1 VSRRI
6 SRERIVDAA
15 IAAADHDGLAAV
27 TMRRLAA
34 DLQVEAMSLYHY
46 LRSRD
51 ELLEA
56 VIEQLLQPLCGEP
69 SGRHDWQDYLRW
81 LARVTRGI
89 ARLHPRL
96 FPLVATS
103 NPAAPWVRPPLR
115 SLDVIEGFLSTLRR
129 HGFSAEQTVLA
140 YRSFTSFL
148 LGQLLLEVVPLTSPP
163 TVDPDDLESTARLA
177 DQSPR
182 LPDLSAYPALTEVED
197 QLSTDNSEADFNAAL
212 TDTLDR
218 IARLVDSEGLRPPAP
233 VPV

>member
-1 VSRRI
+1 MSRRI

-56 VIEQLLQPLCGEP
+56 IIERLLQPLCGEP
-69 SGRHDWQDYLRW
+69 GGRHDWQDYLRW
-81 LARVTRGI
+81 LASVTRGI

-148 LGQLLLEVVPLTSPP
+148 LGQLLLEVVPLSSPP
-163 TVDPDDLESTARLA
+163 AVDPGDLESTAILENA
-177 DQSPR
+177 SPR
-182 LPDLSAYPALTEVED
+182 LPDLSAYPSLTEAER

-212 TDTLDR
+212 TDTLER
-218 IARLVDSEGLRPPAP
+218 IARLVDSEGLHPPAP

>member
-1 VSRRI
+1 
-6 SRERIVDAA
+6 
-15 IAAADHDGLAAV
+15 
-27 TMRRLAA
+27 MRRLAA

-56 VIEQLLQPLCGEP
+56 IIDELLQPLSGEP
-69 SGRHDWQDYLRW
+69 GGRHDWQDYLRW
-81 LARVTRGI
+81 LARVTRGV
-89 ARLHPRL
+89 ARRHPHL

-148 LGQLLLEVVPLTSPP
+148 LGQLLLEIVPLTGPP
-163 TVDPDDLESTARLA
+163 AMDPDELENAAAIA
-177 DQSPR
+177 DKSLR
-182 LPDLSAYPALTEVED
+182 LPDLSAYPALAAVEE

-218 IARLVDSEGLRPPAP
+218 IARLVDSEGLRPPEP

>member
-1 VSRRI
+1 MSRRI
-6 SRERIVDAA
+6 SRERIIDAA

-56 VIEQLLQPLCGEP
+56 IIEQLLQPLCAEP

-89 ARLHPRL
+89 ARRHPRL

-103 NPAAPWVRPPLR
+103 NPSAPWVRPPLR

-129 HGFSAEQTVLA
+129 YGFSAEQTVLA

-148 LGQLLLEVVPLTSPP
+148 LGQLLLEVVPLSSPP
-163 TVDPDDLESTARLA
+163 TVDPDDLENAATITNP
-177 DQSPR
+177 SPK
-182 LPDLSAYPALTEVED
+182 LPDLSDYPALAEVEE
-197 QLSTDNSEADFNAAL
+197 QLSTDNAEADFNAAL
-212 TDTLDR
+212 ADMLDR
-218 IARLVDSEGLRPPAP
+218 IANLVDSDGLRPPEP
-233 VPV
+233 VPA

>member
-1 VSRRI
+1 MSRRI
-6 SRERIVDAA
+6 SRERIIDAA
-15 IAAADHDGLAAV
+15 IAAADNDGLAAV

-56 VIEQLLQPLCGEP
+56 IIEQLLQPLCDEP
-69 SGRHDWQDYLRW
+69 TVRHDWQDYLRW

-89 ARLHPRL
+89 ARRHPRL

-115 SLDVIEGFLSTLRR
+115 SLDVIEDFLSTLRR

-148 LGQLLLEVVPLTSPP
+148 LGQLLLEIVPLSGPP
-163 TVDPDDLESTARLA
+163 AMDPDEMENEARMSDKSLR
-177 DQSPR
+177 P
-182 LPDLSAYPALTEVED
+182 PDLSSYPALAEVEQ
-197 QLSTDNSEADFNAAL
+197 QLTTDNAEADFNAAL

-218 IARLVDSEGLRPPAP
+218 IARLVDSEGLRPPEP

>member
-6 SRERIVDAA
+6 SRERIIDAA

-56 VIEQLLQPLCGEP
+56 IIDQLLLPLCGEP
-69 SGRHDWQDYLRW
+69 GGRHDWQDYLRW
-81 LARVTRGI
+81 LARVTRSV

-163 TVDPDDLESTARLA
+163 TVDPDELESAATQGR
-177 DQSPR
+177 SSR
-182 LPDLSAYPALTEVED
+182 LPDLSAYPALAEVEG

-212 TDTLDR
+212 ADTLDR
-218 IARLVDSEGLRPPAP
+218 IARLVDSEGLRPPKP

>member
-56 VIEQLLQPLCGEP
+56 IIDRLLQPLCGEP
-69 SGRHDWQDYLRW
+69 GGRHDWQDYLRW
-81 LARVTRGI
+81 LARVTRGV

-148 LGQLLLEVVPLTSPP
+148 LGQLLLEVVPLSSPP
-163 TVDPDDLESTARLA
+163 AVDPDALEAAATLGHSR
-177 DQSPR
+177 R
-182 LPDLSAYPALTEVED
+182 LPDLSAYPVLEEVER

-218 IARLVDSEGLRPPAP
+218 IARLVDSEGLRPPEP

>member
-56 VIEQLLQPLCGEP
+56 IIERLLQPLCAEP
-69 SGRHDWQDYLRW
+69 AGRHDWQDYLRW
-81 LARVTRGI
+81 LARVTRNI

-103 NPAAPWVRPPLR
+103 NPSAPWVRPPLR

-148 LGQLLLEVVPLTSPP
+148 LGQLLLEVVPLSSPP
-163 TVDPDDLESTARLA
+163 AVEPDALESATTLN
-177 DQSPR
+177 QSPR
-182 LPDLSAYPALTEVED
+182 LPDLSDYPALGEVER

-218 IARLVDSEGLRPPAP
+218 IARLVDSEGLRPPEP